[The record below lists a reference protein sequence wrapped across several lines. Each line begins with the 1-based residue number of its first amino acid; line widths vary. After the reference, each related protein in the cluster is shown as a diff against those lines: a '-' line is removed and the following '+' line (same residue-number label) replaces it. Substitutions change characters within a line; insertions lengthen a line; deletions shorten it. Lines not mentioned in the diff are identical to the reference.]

1 MLRGVVSEQGI
12 SQAAVVV
19 GGLTW
24 GQWAVKIGE
33 LLMDCE
39 VKLYPPEELDLA
51 LDWISR

>member
-19 GGLTW
+19 GRLTW

-39 VKLYPPEELDLA
+39 V
-51 LDWISR
+51 